1 MAEMYAQTLSNFAD
15 NAISADRTWIK
26 TMLANMDSSKAFL
39 RRAREA
45 SKDVSRVNINTAQA
59 FERTSSEIS
68 QGTSERQERQ
78 RQ

>member
-1 MAEMYAQTLSNFAD
+1 MYAQPLSTFAD
-15 NAISADRTWIK
+15 KAISAGGTWIK

-45 SKDVSRVNINTAQA
+45 SRDVSRVNINNAQA